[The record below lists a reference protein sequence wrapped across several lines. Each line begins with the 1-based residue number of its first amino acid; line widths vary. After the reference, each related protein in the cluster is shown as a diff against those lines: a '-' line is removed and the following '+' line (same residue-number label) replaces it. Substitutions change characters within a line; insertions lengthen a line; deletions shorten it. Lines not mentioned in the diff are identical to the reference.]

1 MSEIMDSAV
10 APSDTPS
17 ASEEFHAPAPWQGAL
32 LAGLPHALMAL
43 TVQAVTVAAAY
54 GLIPSVSEGVN
65 KGGQPIQITGVGV
78 FALGLIAAL
87 VIAQRQGWPR
97 WSASWLGYAILL
109 LVGLLGGALKA
120 LELTLGSWMANNLGV
135 AYFRLLAP
143 LLLAIILC
151 ALALRNRLRFLLALL
166 PLPVVLWTPLLEFS
180 WYPLRTTVVLMAWL
194 CAGGVAVLIARAGRV
209 RTGVWMALAFNLAVG
224 LAYTY
229 TRTYHADFPPGAPA
243 HYSLPPT
250 LLDWLNRFALS
261 ALATSM
267 VILEPLL
274 VRRLR
279 KLGQRTGTLGRLGF
293 RLSLVGLVL
302 LLAADLVASW
312 WLGSGWTFIQLAWGY
327 EVARGLPLSVLAY
340 VAMLFCLSGVI
351 FFGAALARTGTSI
364 GEGGSLF
371 LAFVLVVMPLILA
384 LPIAYNLWDMRAI
397 NRVWGY
403 VLGLPWLALGLWLV
417 TRRNIG
423 WASGA
428 AA

>member
-1 MSEIMDSAV
+1 
-10 APSDTPS
+10 
-17 ASEEFHAPAPWQGAL
+17 
-32 LAGLPHALMAL
+32 MAL

-54 GLIPSVSEGVN
+54 GLIPSVSEG
-65 KGGQPIQITGVGV
+65 GQPIQIAGVGV

-87 VIAQRQGWPR
+87 AIAWRQGWPR
-97 WSASWLGYAILL
+97 WSASWFGYAILL
-109 LVGLLGGALKA
+109 LVGLLAGALKA
-120 LELTLGSWMANNLGV
+120 LEPTLGSWMANNLGV

-143 LLLAIILC
+143 LLMAIILC

-194 CAGGVAVLIARAGRV
+194 CAGGVAVLIARVGRV
-209 RTGVWMALAFNLAVG
+209 RTGVWLALAFNLVVG

-229 TRTYHADFPPGAPA
+229 TQTYHADFPPGAPA

-261 ALATSM
+261 ALATSV

-279 KLGQRTGTLGRLGF
+279 ELGRRSGPLGKLGRSPVGAYATMGF

-302 LLAADLVASW
+302 LLAAELTASW
-312 WLGSGWTFIQLAWGY
+312 WFGSGSMFIRIAWSREAAEGFQ
-327 EVARGLPLSVLAY
+327 PSTLAY
-340 VAMLFCLSGVI
+340 VAMLLCLSGVI

-364 GEGGSLF
+364 KEGGLLF
-371 LAFVLVVMPLILA
+371 LAFVLIAMPLILA

-417 TRRNIG
+417 TRRNVG
-423 WASGA
+423 RVSDA

>member
-1 MSEIMDSAV
+1 MSEIMENAV

-17 ASEEFHAPAPWQGAL
+17 ASEEFHAPAPWREAL
-32 LAGLPHALMAL
+32 LTGLPHALMAL
-43 TVQAVTVAAAY
+43 TVQAVVIAAAY
-54 GLIPSVSEGVN
+54 GLIPSVNEG
-65 KGGQPIQITGVGV
+65 GRPIQITGVGV

-87 VIAQRQGWPR
+87 VIAWQRGWPR
-97 WSASWLGYAILL
+97 WSASWFGYAILL
-109 LVGLLGGALKA
+109 LVGLLVGALKA
-120 LELTLGSWMANNLGV
+120 LEPTLGSRMANNLGV

-143 LLLAIILC
+143 LLLAIILFV
-151 ALALRNRLRFLLALL
+151 LALRNRLRFLLALL

-180 WYPLRTTVVLMAWL
+180 WYPLRTVVVLMAWL
-194 CAGGVAVLIARAGRV
+194 CAGGVAVLIARSGRV
-209 RTGVWMALAFNLAVG
+209 RTGVWLALTFNLLVG

-250 LLDWLNRFALS
+250 LLDWLNRFAPG
-261 ALATSM
+261 ALATSV

-279 KLGQRTGTLGRLGF
+279 KLGRRSGPLGMLGF

-302 LLAADLVASW
+302 LLAADLTASW
-312 WLGSGWTFIQLAWGY
+312 WFGSGWTFIIRAWGY
-327 EVARGLPLSVLAY
+327 EVAKGLPLSVLAY
-340 VAMLFCLSGVI
+340 VAMSLCFSGAI
-351 FFGAALARTGTSI
+351 SFGAALLKTGPSI
-364 GEGGSLF
+364 EEGGSLF

-384 LPIAYNLWDMRAI
+384 LPIAYNLWDIRAI

-423 WASGA
+423 RVSGA